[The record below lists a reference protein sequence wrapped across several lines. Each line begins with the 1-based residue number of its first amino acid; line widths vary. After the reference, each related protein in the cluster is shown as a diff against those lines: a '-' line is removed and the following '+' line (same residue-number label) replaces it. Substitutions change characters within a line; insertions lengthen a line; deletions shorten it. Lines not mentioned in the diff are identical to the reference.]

1 MKVSKLKSKVNEGF
15 WSDFAQGKAKFG
27 PFFQQNA
34 ELRNDPRVIQKVA
47 QKGFLDFRDRLG
59 AAGINLKNAA
69 SISTPEVQDQ
79 ITNNLEEYVRQYMA
93 GGDYG
98 EVQNKIVTA
107 IEKVPLPTKI
117 DERTI
122 YKYFEDTAK
131 VRAEVLIQH
140 DQQLPVKST
149 PDSIKLLQSKID
161 SDKELV
167 FPFNGATVVI
177 RKNKEGLGS
186 SVYIDD
192 WSKLGT
198 TLPSPKSQKIYPHTN
213 PLYEL
218 TDSNDEVEHAE
229 HEKNLDK
236 IYKEFIRLTPK
247 PDPRSIVSDKLKNFV
262 SLQQNLNDNQE
273 INFMHRFP
281 TTPTSGIRV
290 RVVIRKQGAY
300 VSNYVST
307 SSSTALPPKIDLPP
321 HGKMYEVKRPENLEK
336 IYDAYVANGSPPPQ
350 DYEAETLE

>member
-27 PFFQQNA
+27 RFFQQNA

-131 VRAEVLIQH
+131 VRAEVLIQQ
-140 DQQLPVKST
+140 DQQLSVKST

-161 SDKELV
+161 PTKELV

-218 TDSNDEVEHAE
+218 TDSNDEAEHAE

-236 IYKEFIRLTPK
+236 IYKEFVRLTPK
-247 PDPRSIVSDKLKNFV
+247 PVQKSMFSDKLKNLV
-262 SLQQNLNDNQE
+262 RLQLSLNDNQE
-273 INFMHRFP
+273 INFQHVFSATRAGGSP
-281 TTPTSGIRV
+281 VLVI
-290 RVVIRKQGAY
+290 IRKLGVY

-307 SSSTALPPKIDLPP
+307 STSTALPPKIDLRP
-321 HGKMYEVKRPENLEK
+321 HGEMYEVKRPENLEK
-336 IYDAYVANGSPPPQ
+336 IYDAYVANGSPPPR
-350 DYEAETLE
+350 DYEAEPLE